1 MRASSQHGVRPTV
14 ETVPVRKVKL
24 RRCGSEPVKIAPDV
38 IQRDQAV
45 VTVKGGIFQTFSHYR
60 AGELLEFHGEG
71 CYRISVSGI
80 LSFGDASQK
89 HLADEIEDAG
99 ISGPTSPGGQGDGAA
114 DVAYVTIRNSGGAD
128 VGAVNGKAG
137 DHFGQCVAQAVKGE
151 VAGVPFGKSNPGD
164 LISEHVQFTG

>member
-1 MRASSQHGVRPTV
+1 MRASSQHGVRPNV

-45 VTVKGGIFQTFSHYR
+45 VTVKGGIFQAFGHYR

-71 CYRISVSGI
+71 CHRISVSGI

-89 HLADEIEDAG
+89 HLADEVEDAG
-99 ISGPTSPGGQGDGAA
+99 VSGRTSPFGRGDGAA
-114 DVAYVTIRNSGGAD
+114 DVAYVRIRNTGGGD
-128 VGAVNGKAG
+128 VGAVDREA
-137 DHFGQCVAQAVKGE
+137 
-151 VAGVPFGKSNPGD
+151 
-164 LISEHVQFTG
+164 